1 MIAAAAERAV
11 AVRRSAGLFA
21 LPDRGL
27 LQVEGADRVRWLD
40 GMLSNHVGALAPGP
54 DHSGCHALLLTPTA
68 RILADPHVLHR
79 GEAFWLE
86 LCSDA
91 AESTRVHL
99 ERYVI
104 ADDVTL
110 QDVSN
115 LWARFSLE
123 GPMAAGLLERV
134 TGTPLRLAP
143 NACADLRIGSVA
155 AVVAAYGFSGAPGF
169 QLFVPSALGADV
181 AESLHAEGGAS
192 LVEGDAATLEILRI
206 ESGIPRLGAELD
218 EDVLPA
224 EAGLIASAVSLTK
237 GCYTGQEIV
246 ARLESRGQVAHRL
259 VGLRC
264 EGQTPPAPDTPLEDE
279 SGKRVGEVTSACLS
293 AVAGPIALGYVRRPF
308 DTPGTALRAGSQQ
321 AWVAELPFVA
331 PVLEEAG

>member
-1 MIAAAAERAV
+1 VIADAAERAV

-21 LPDRGL
+21 LPERGL

-40 GMLSNHVGALAPGP
+40 GMLSNHVAALAPDP

-86 LCSDA
+86 LCGDA

-123 GPMAAGLLERV
+123 GPKAAGLLERV

-169 QLFVPSALGADV
+169 QLFVPSALAADV
-181 AESLHAEGGAS
+181 AGSLHAEGGAS

-264 EGQTPPAPDTPLEDE
+264 AGETPPAPDTALEDE

-308 DTPGTALRAGSQQ
+308 DTPGSALRVGSQQ
-321 AWVAELPFVA
+321 AWVTELPFVA
-331 PVLEEAG
+331 AVLEEAG

>member
-1 MIAAAAERAV
+1 MIADAAERAV

-21 LPDRGL
+21 LPERGL
-27 LQVEGADRVRWLD
+27 LQVEGTDRVRWLD
-40 GMLSNHVGALAPGP
+40 GMLSNHVATLAPGP
-54 DHSGCHALLLTPTA
+54 DHSGCHALILTPTA
-68 RILADPHVLHR
+68 RILADPHVLLR
-79 GEAFWLE
+79 GETFWLE
-86 LCSDA
+86 LAGAA
-91 AESTRVHL
+91 AESIRVHL

-115 LWARFSLE
+115 HWARFSLD

-143 NACADLRIGSVA
+143 NACADVRIGSVA

-169 QLFVPSALGADV
+169 QLFVPSALAADV
-181 AESLHAEGGAS
+181 AGSLHAEGGAS

-264 EGQTPPAPDTPLEDE
+264 EGETPPAPDTALEDE

-293 AVAGPIALGYVRRPF
+293 AVAGPIALGYVRRAF
-308 DTPGTALRAGSQQ
+308 DTPGSALRAGPQQ
-321 AWVAELPFVA
+321 VWVAELPFVA
-331 PVLEEAG
+331 AVLEEAG